1 MENKNSIVKV
11 AEVHRG
17 EVISYLNNK
26 KIRIKI
32 PRSLLNN
39 HKEERNYVTVGDKI
53 EISFD
58 KKAKRY
64 ILIRRFDRFNQISRK
79 DPFLSHI
86 SHVIASNIDYL
97 GLVVS
102 LKNPDINWELID
114 RYLITADKYEID
126 VLLILNKV
134 DLLTEEE
141 IASLPIKTYKNLDI
155 EIKLVSAKDN
165 FGFENLKDII
175 KGSVTLFSGPSG
187 AGKSTIL
194 NLLDP
199 TVLQKTSLVSQ
210 KDNRGRHTTR
220 STKLIT
226 LKDGGFII
234 DSPGIQ
240 DFSLDKVEIEDIKK
254 HYIDFY
260 PYAESC
266 KYKNCLHVNEK
277 ICGVKDA
284 LKDNLISDL
293 RYKNYLNIINSI

>member
-1 MENKNSIVKV
+1 MKIENNIVKV
-11 AEVHRG
+11 IEVHRG
-17 EVISYLNNK
+17 EIISYLNNK
-26 KIRIKI
+26 KIKVKI

-53 EISFD
+53 EIYFD

-64 ILIRRFDRFNQISRK
+64 ILLKRFDRFNQISRK

-97 GLVVS
+97 GLVIS

-134 DLLTEEE
+134 DLLTKEE
-141 IASLPIKTYKNLDI
+141 INTLPLPTYKNLDI
-155 EIKLVSAKDN
+155 EINLVSAKSN
-165 FGFENLKDII
+165 LGFDDLKNKI
-175 KGSVTLFSGPSG
+175 KDKVTLFSGPSG

-220 STKLIT
+220 STKLVT

-234 DSPGIQ
+234 DSPGVQ
-240 DFSLDKVEIEDIKK
+240 DFSLDKMTTEDIKK
-254 HYIDFY
+254 HYNDFY
-260 PYAESC
+260 PYAENC
-266 KYKNCLHVNEK
+266 KYKNCSHINEN
-277 ICGVKDA
+277 ICGVKTAIKND
-284 LKDNLISDL
+284 LISEL
-293 RYKNYLNIINSI
+293 RYNNYKNIVSSI

>member
-1 MENKNSIVKV
+1 MRNENDIVKV

-26 KIRIKI
+26 KIKIKI

-64 ILIRRFDRFNQISRK
+64 ILLKRFERFNQISRK

-97 GLVVS
+97 GLVIS
-102 LKNPDINWELID
+102 LKNPDVNWELID

-126 VLLILNKV
+126 VLLILNKK
-134 DLLTEEE
+134 DLLTEDE
-141 IASLPIKTYKNLDI
+141 IKDLPLETYENLDI
-155 EIKLVSAKDN
+155 EIKLVSAKEN
-165 FGFENLKDII
+165 LGFEDLKKILKD
-175 KGSVTLFSGPSG
+175 KVTLFSGPSG

-199 TVLQKTSLVSQ
+199 AVLQKTSLVSQ

-220 STKLIT
+220 STKLIA
-226 LKDGGFII
+226 LKDGGYII

-240 DFSLDKVEIEDIKK
+240 DFSLDKITIEDIKK
-254 HYIDFY
+254 HYYDFY
-260 PYAESC
+260 PYADDC
-266 KYKNCLHVNEK
+266 KYKNCMHVNEK
-277 ICGVKDA
+277 ICGVKNA
-284 LKDNLISDL
+284 LDDKLISEL
-293 RYKNYLNIINSI
+293 RYNNYTNIIFSI

>member
-1 MENKNSIVKV
+1 MGVENIRVKV
-11 AEVHRG
+11 TEVHRG
-17 EVISYLNNK
+17 EIISFLDNK
-26 KIRIKI
+26 KIKIKI
-32 PRSLLNN
+32 PRTLLNN
-39 HKEERNYVTVGDKI
+39 HKEERNYVTVGDEI
-53 EISFD
+53 EIFFD

-64 ILIRRFDRFNQISRK
+64 LLIKRFERFNQISRK

-97 GLVVS
+97 GLVIS

-134 DLLTEEE
+134 DLLTENE
-141 IASLPIKTYKNLDI
+141 IKELPVNTYKNLDI
-155 EIKLVSAKDN
+155 DIKLVSAKKN
-165 FGFENLKDII
+165 IGFDDLKNKI
-175 KGSVTLFSGPSG
+175 KNKVTLFSGPSG

-220 STKLIT
+220 STKLIS

-234 DSPGIQ
+234 DSPGVQ
-240 DFSLDKVEIEDIKK
+240 DFSLDKINIDDIKK
-254 HYIDFY
+254 HYFDFY
-260 PYAESC
+260 PYAEKC
-266 KYKNCLHVNEK
+266 KYKNCLHQNEM

-284 LKDNLISDL
+284 LKTKDISEL
-293 RYKNYLNIINSI
+293 RYNNYTNIMLSV

>member
-1 MENKNSIVKV
+1 MKNENDIVKV

-26 KIRIKI
+26 KIKIKI

-64 ILIRRFDRFNQISRK
+64 ILLKRFERFNQISRK

-97 GLVVS
+97 GLVIS

-126 VLLILNKV
+126 VLLILNKK
-134 DLLTEEE
+134 DLLTEDETND
-141 IASLPIKTYKNLDI
+141 LPLETYENLDI
-155 EIKLVSAKDN
+155 EIKLVSAKEN
-165 FGFENLKDII
+165 LGFEDLKKILKD
-175 KGSVTLFSGPSG
+175 KVTLFSGPSG

-220 STKLIT
+220 STKLIA
-226 LKDGGFII
+226 LKDGGYII

-240 DFSLDKVEIEDIKK
+240 DFSLDKITVEDIKK
-254 HYIDFY
+254 HYYDFY
-260 PYAESC
+260 PYADDC
-266 KYKNCLHVNEK
+266 KYKNCMHVNEK
-277 ICGVKDA
+277 ICGVKNA
-284 LKDNLISDL
+284 LDDKLISEL
-293 RYKNYLNIINSI
+293 RYNNYTNIIFSI